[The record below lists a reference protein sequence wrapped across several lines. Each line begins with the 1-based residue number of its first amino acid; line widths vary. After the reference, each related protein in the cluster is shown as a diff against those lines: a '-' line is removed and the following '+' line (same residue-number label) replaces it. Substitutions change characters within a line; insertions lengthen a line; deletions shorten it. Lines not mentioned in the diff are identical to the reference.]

1 MSTKAISTDHRI
13 AELFDYLAIIADTV
27 RPYDYS
33 IRRPLI
39 EIVGLA
45 RTALEE
51 LADQLEIQPNHD
63 G

>member
-1 MSTKAISTDHRI
+1 MSTEAISTDRRI
-13 AELFDYLAIIADTV
+13 AEMFDYLAIIANTV

-45 RTALEE
+45 REALEE
-51 LADQLEIQPNHD
+51 LADQLEADPDHE